1 MSLRVFLLMNDWKHA
16 LYLINFVWFFK
27 VLLYLRIKLKLM
39 PSLIFIMFRCNLFGI
54 WGFNV
59 KFGGF
64 NWYLVNFMLV
74 WLNLVEIWKGCYMM
88 NFVFVLHRL
97 SKYLNLGV
105 DFFVMVFIYLFVCK
119 CSTPDYITPDNQNL
133 LNGFDCNK
141 VM

>member
-1 MSLRVFLLMNDWKHA
+1 MIESTLCE
-16 LYLINFVWFFK
+16 YLINFVWFFG

-88 NFVFVLHRL
+88 NFVFVFNRL
-97 SKYLNLGV
+97 NKYLNLGV

-133 LNGFDCNK
+133 LNGFNCNK